1 VSLAVPGSEPATG
14 RAVSLRDFGVI
25 YFGNDWFAE
34 NRTSSHHVSERLTQR
49 TRVLYI
55 DVPGLRAPKANRRDV
70 VKLCRKLIAAVRGPQ
85 RIGQRL
91 WHLSVPQVPFRRLR
105 LVRYINNAI
114 GRLLVRRALRRLRF
128 ARTISWFVVPH
139 AGCLAHAFDEAAVV
153 YYCIDDYAALPDVDS
168 ALIANMDAD
177 LARDADQVFVASSRL
192 LDDKKRLNSTTVL
205 APHGVDTALFGT
217 AADPLLPVPEVT
229 RTLARPIVG
238 FFGLIEAWIDLD
250 LIGEIA
256 ERRPDW
262 TFLMVGRVA
271 VDPKRLTMMSN
282 VRFVGAQPYRNLPN
296 WAKTFDV
303 AIMPYRLTRQVLN
316 SAPLKLREYLA
327 TGKPVVAVPL
337 PGIEQFAGLVRTARG
352 TEEFI
357 RQIEMALQS
366 ESASARARRMEVTA
380 TMTWDARVS
389 EVIDIV
395 EHRIAQKEQRQ

>member
-1 VSLAVPGSEPATG
+1 VAGRSVSLS
-14 RAVSLRDFGVI
+14 DFGVI

-34 NRTSSHHVSERLTQR
+34 NRTSSHHISERLAQR

-55 DVPGLRAPKANRRDV
+55 DVPGLRAPKANRRDAL
-70 VKLCRKLIAAVRGPQ
+70 KLCRKLLAAVRTPQ
-85 RIGQRL
+85 QIEERL
-91 WHLSVPQVPFRRLR
+91 WHLSVPQVPFRRLH
-105 LVRYINNAI
+105 LVRSINIAI
-114 GRLLVRRALRRLRF
+114 GRFLVRRAVRRLRF

-139 AGCLAHAFDEAAVV
+139 AGCLAHAFDEAAVI

-192 LDDKKRLNSTTVL
+192 LDDKKQLNNTTVL

-217 AADPLLPVPEVT
+217 ASDPQLAIPDVT
-229 RTLARPIVG
+229 RTLAHPIVG
-238 FFGLIEAWIDLD
+238 FFGLIEAWIDLG
-250 LIGEIA
+250 LIGDIA

-271 VDPKRLTMMSN
+271 VDTRRLATMPN
-282 VRFVGAQPYRNLPN
+282 VRFVGPQPYRSLPN

-327 TGKPVVAVPL
+327 TGKPVVAVPV
-337 PGIEQFAGLVRTARG
+337 PGIEEFAGLVRTARG

-357 RQIEMALQS
+357 REIEMALWS
-366 ESASARARRMEVTA
+366 DSASARARRMTATA
-380 TMTWDARVS
+380 TMTWDARVG

-395 EHRIAQKEQRQ
+395 EHRIAQKERRQ